1 MIKIS
6 ILKCMEYIHAL
17 FEIFIH
23 PKISGFNTYRLGHM
37 VSVGSAADINLLLSA
52 QCGCLIP
59 PAGSADLSP
68 FESDYL
74 PLETNSPHNC
84 GAIQG

>member
-1 MIKIS
+1 
-6 ILKCMEYIHAL
+6 
-17 FEIFIH
+17 
-23 PKISGFNTYRLGHM
+23 M